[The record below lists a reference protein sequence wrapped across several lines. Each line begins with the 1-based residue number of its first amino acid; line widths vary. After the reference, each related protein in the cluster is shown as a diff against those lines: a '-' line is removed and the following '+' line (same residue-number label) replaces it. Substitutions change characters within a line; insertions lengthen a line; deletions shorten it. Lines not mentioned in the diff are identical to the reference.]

1 MSDEKKV
8 LINVDIK
15 ATEALKELAE
25 LRIKAD
31 ELRKA
36 QKELDTTT
44 EEGRTQYEALGQQ
57 IKAINAVANER
68 QKTIQSEIKKQNE
81 QKGSLN
87 RLKSEL
93 STMTAQYGKL
103 SEAERNSARGQEL
116 QKSISETTAKL
127 SEAEQSL
134 GNFHRQVGNY
144 EVATKGLRT
153 QVKELTEELVNMKLA
168 GQDGTAEY
176 KAMAEQLAQFKD
188 AMGDVTKETGNLAND
203 TRKLSTA
210 SESVGLLTATFSS
223 YQAVMGYTNEDMKD
237 YAEIMK
243 KLQVAAIALAA
254 ATQVQNVLQ
263 KESNIYQFAAS
274 LLDKIRYKDHVKNL
288 AAKVA
293 DNKATATNI
302 VMTKLW
308 AAAQWLLN
316 VAMNANPVFLLIT
329 GVVALGA
336 AIFALYKILKKVNT
350 EQELANKTQAAYERQ
365 VERTAVAIDKLNNT
379 EKNASNERQ
388 NRLRA
393 EIATM
398 TANGATAE
406 QIARVKARGEQD
418 IRDIAIRASKDREQ
432 AQYKEYTASMANIKA
447 QRAYLNTLE
456 VGSKKYKEQA
466 KNLQE
471 LTKAHNDLARS
482 INDERQ
488 KQIDLSLKSQEE
500 AASQRAEDIK
510 KYRENALKA
519 LDNQRKLQEEQN
531 KVFDAGR
538 AKDFATEQKWQAQMA
553 AQAQEYE
560 KKKLDLQL
568 KFGQITRSEYD
579 NQNKLLKAQQET
591 FNSSQLAALQV
602 HFAEQRKQIT
612 SLVEQNVDEQ
622 IKATKERYTKARQ
635 DLQGMVEPVQL
646 LGETGEEFAKRL
658 DEYKNFML
666 NKALIEK
673 ELEEKEA
680 KEIAKLRKNNIEKLM
695 SEQYATDILQ
705 YTDNEREKTRI
716 TIEQLTEQIQLK
728 KEANISVAEDEAK
741 LRAEQAK
748 LNNITLNAELIK
760 ATDNEEAKYNLK
772 RSALEKEM
780 ELYRDNADRRI
791 ELEAK
796 IAELEREYHL
806 QRIAQAEDYANKV
819 MEGLNAI
826 NELNRALGAA
836 EVQQAEE
843 DNDAKRAA
851 LENRLNSGIISQ
863 SEYDNKV
870 AAMDKDLDNKKKQI
884 ARQQAAREKAM
895 AVFQIT
901 LNTAM
906 AIMKL
911 WASPGFPAAVP
922 LSIATAALGAVQLAT
937 ALAQP
942 LPKARRGMLI
952 KGKSHA
958 MGGVPIEAEGGEVI
972 INKRSAAMF
981 APLLSAINEAGGGVP
996 FVSAGRYSDGGFATR
1011 AARQP
1016 TQQPIT
1022 AKEMATIMQ
1031 DLKVYTSIQDYKK
1044 EEKRYEQYK
1053 GIIY

>member
-8 LINVDIK
+8 LIDVDIK
-15 ATEALKELAE
+15 ATEALRELAE

-57 IKAINAVANER
+57 IKAINSVANER

-103 SEAERNSARGQEL
+103 SEAERNSARGREL
-116 QKSISETTAKL
+116 QKSISETSAKL

-134 GNFHRQVGNY
+134 GDFHRQVGNY

-153 QVKELTEELVNMKLA
+153 QVRELTEQLVEMKLA
-168 GQDGTAEY
+168 GQHGTAEY
-176 KAMAEQLAQFKD
+176 KAMAGQLATLKD
-188 AMGDVTKETGNLAND
+188 AMADVTQETGNMAND
-203 TRKLSTA
+203 TQKLNTA
-210 SESVGLLTATFSS
+210 NQTIATLASGFGA
-223 YQAVMGYTNEDMKD
+223 YQAVVAATGGETQN

-243 KLQVAAIALAA
+243 NLQIATVALGVAI
-254 ATQVQNVLQ
+254 QVQTAIQ
-263 KESNIYQFAAS
+263 KQSNIYQAAAS
-274 LLDKIRYKDHVKNL
+274 LLDKIRYKDHVRTL

-302 VMTKLW
+302 IMTKLW

-316 VAMNANPVFLLIT
+316 TAMNANPVFLIAT
-329 GVVALGA
+329 GVAALVAG
-336 AIFALYKILKKVNT
+336 IILLVKWINKMSA
-350 EQELANKTQAAYERQ
+350 EQELANKTQAAYEQQ
-365 VERTAVAIDKLNNT
+365 VERTAAAIDKLNNV

-398 TANGATAE
+398 QANGATAE
-406 QIARVKARGEQD
+406 QIARVKAKGEQD
-418 IRDIAIRASKDREQ
+418 IRDIAIKASKEREL

-471 LTKAHNDLARS
+471 LIKAHNDLARS

-488 KQIDLSLKSQEE
+488 KQIDLNLKSQEE
-500 AASQRAEDIK
+500 AAARRAEDIK

-531 KVFDAGR
+531 KVIEAGR
-538 AKDFATEQKWQAQMA
+538 AKDFDTEQKWQAKMFE
-553 AQAQEYE
+553 QAQEYE
-560 KKKLDLQL
+560 HKKLDMQL
-568 KFGQITRSEYD
+568 KFGQITRAEYD
-579 NQNKLLKAQQET
+579 NQNKILEAQQKT
-591 FNSSQLAALQV
+591 FDSNRLADLQA
-602 HFAEQRKQIT
+602 HFAEQRRQIA
-612 SLVEQNVDEQ
+612 SLVGQNVEEQ
-622 IKATKERYTKARQ
+622 VRVTKERYAKARKELQ
-635 DLQGMVEPVQL
+635 DMAEPVKL
-646 LGETGEEFAKRL
+646 IGETDEDFAKRL
-658 DEYKNFML
+658 NEYKTFML
-666 NKALIEK
+666 NKAIIEK

-680 KEIAKLRKNNIEKLM
+680 KEIAELRRNNIEKMM
-695 SEQYATDILQ
+695 SEQYAADLLQ
-705 YTDNEREKTRI
+705 YTDNEREKTRV
-716 TIEQLTEQIQLK
+716 TIEQLTEQIRLK
-728 KEANISVAEDEAK
+728 KEASLSVAEDEAK

-748 LNNITLNAELIK
+748 LNNIALNAELIK
-760 ATDNEEAKYNLK
+760 AAGNEEAKFNLK
-772 RSALEKEM
+772 KAAIEKEI
-780 ELYRDNADRRI
+780 ELYRDNADKQA
-791 ELEAK
+791 ELAAK
-796 IAELEREYHL
+796 LAELEREYHL
-806 QRIAQAEDYANKV
+806 QRISQAEEYANKV

-826 NELNRALGAA
+826 NELNRTLGAA

-843 DNDAKRAA
+843 ENEAKKEA
-851 LENRLNSGIISQ
+851 LESRLNSGLISQ
-863 SEYDNKV
+863 EEYDRQI
-870 AAMDKDLDNKKKQI
+870 ATMDKDLDSKKKEI

-895 AVFQIT
+895 AIFQIT

-911 WASPGFPAAVP
+911 WASPGFPAAIP
-922 LSIATAALGAVQLAT
+922 LTVATAALGAVQLAT
-937 ALAQP
+937 AIAQP

-972 INKRSAAMF
+972 VNKRSAAMF

-996 FVSAGRYSDGGFATR
+996 FVSGRYSDGGFATR
-1011 AARQP
+1011 AARQ
-1016 TQQPIT
+1016 TTQPIT
-1022 AKEMATIMQ
+1022 AKEMAAVLQ

-1044 EEKRYEQYK
+1044 SEKSYEQYK
-1053 GIIY
+1053 GIAY

>member
-8 LINVDIK
+8 LIDVDIK
-15 ATEALKELAE
+15 ATAALKELAE

-57 IKAINAVANER
+57 IKAINTAANER

-81 QKGSLN
+81 QAGSLKQ
-87 RLKSEL
+87 LKSEL
-93 STMTAQYGKL
+93 SLMRAQYEKM
-103 SEAERNSARGQEL
+103 SEAERNTARGREL
-116 QKSISETTAKL
+116 QKSIGETSAKL
-127 SEAEQSL
+127 SEAEQTL
-134 GNFHRQVGNY
+134 GDFHRQVGNY

-153 QVKELTEELVNMKLA
+153 QVRELTEQLVEMKLA
-168 GQDGTAEY
+168 GQHGTAEY
-176 KAMAEQLAQFKD
+176 KAMAGQLATLKD
-188 AMGDVTKETGNLAND
+188 AMADVTQETGNMAND
-203 TRKLSTA
+203 TQKLNTANQTISAVTSTFGA
-210 SESVGLLTATFSS
+210 
-223 YQAVMGYTNEDMKD
+223 YQAIVSMSGEANKDLAETMKR
-237 YAEIMK
+237 
-243 KLQVAAIALAA
+243 LQIAAVAISASVQIQNAI
-254 ATQVQNVLQ
+254 Q
-263 KESNIYQFAAS
+263 KQSNIYQAAAS
-274 LLDKIRYKDHVKNL
+274 LLDKIRYKDHVRTL

-316 VAMNANPVFLLIT
+316 TAMNANPVFLIAT
-329 GVVALGA
+329 GVAALVAG
-336 AIFALYKILKKVNT
+336 IILLVKWINKMSA
-350 EQELANKTQAAYERQ
+350 EQELANKTQAAYEQQ
-365 VERTAVAIDKLNNT
+365 VERTAAAIDKLNNA

-398 TANGATAE
+398 QANGATAE
-406 QIARVKARGEQD
+406 QIARVKAKGEQD
-418 IRDIAIRASKDREQ
+418 IRDIAIKASKDREL

-471 LTKAHNDLARS
+471 LIKAHNDLTRS
-482 INDERQ
+482 INDERH
-488 KQIDLSLKSQEE
+488 KQIDLNLKSQEE
-500 AASQRAEDIK
+500 AAARRAEDIK

-531 KVFDAGR
+531 KVIDAGR
-538 AKDFATEQKWQAQMA
+538 AKDFDTEQKWQAKMFEQT
-553 AQAQEYE
+553 QEYE
-560 KKKLDLQL
+560 RKKLAMQL
-568 KFGQITRSEYD
+568 KFGQITRTEYD
-579 NQNKLLKAQQET
+579 NQNKILEAQQKT
-591 FNSSQLAALQV
+591 FDNNRLADLQT
-602 HFAEQRKQIT
+602 HFAEQRRQIA
-612 SLVEQNVDEQ
+612 SLVGQNVEEQ
-622 IKATKERYTKARQ
+622 VRVTKERYTKARKELQ
-635 DLQGMVEPVQL
+635 DMAEPVQL
-646 LGETGEEFAKRL
+646 IGETDEDFAKRL
-658 DEYKNFML
+658 NEYKTFML
-666 NKALIEK
+666 NKAIIEK

-680 KEIAKLRKNNIEKLM
+680 KEITEIRRSNIEKLM
-695 SEQYATDILQ
+695 SEQYAADLLQ
-705 YTDNEREKTRI
+705 YTDNEREKTKV
-716 TIEQLTEQIQLK
+716 TIEQLTEQIRLK
-728 KEANISVAEDEAK
+728 KEANLSVAEDEAK

-748 LNNITLNAELIK
+748 LNNIALNAELIK
-760 ATDNEEAKYNLK
+760 AASNEEAKYNLK
-772 RSALEKEM
+772 KAAIEKEL
-780 ELYRDNADRRI
+780 ELYKDNAD
-791 ELEAK
+791 K
-796 IAELEREYHL
+796 QAELTAKLAELDREYHL
-806 QRIAQAEDYANKV
+806 QRISQAEEYANKV

-826 NELNRALGAA
+826 NELNRTLGAA

-843 DNDAKRAA
+843 ENEAKKEA
-851 LENRLNSGIISQ
+851 LESRLNSGLISQ
-863 SEYDNKV
+863 EEYDRQI
-870 AAMDKDLDNKKKQI
+870 ATMDKDLDSKKKEI

-911 WASPGFPAAVP
+911 WASPGFPAAIP
-922 LSIATAALGAVQLAT
+922 LTVATAALGAVQLAT

-958 MGGVPIEAEGGEVI
+958 MGGVPIEAEGGEAI

-996 FVSAGRYSDGGFATR
+996 FVSGRYSDGGFATR
-1011 AARQP
+1011 AARQ
-1016 TQQPIT
+1016 TSQPIT
-1022 AKEMATIMQ
+1022 AKEMSAVLQ

-1044 EEKRYEQYK
+1044 SEKSYEQYK
-1053 GIIY
+1053 GIAY

>member
-8 LINVDIK
+8 LIDVDIK
-15 ATEALKELAE
+15 ATEALRELAE

-31 ELRKA
+31 ELKKA
-36 QKELDTTT
+36 QKELDVST

-103 SEAERNSARGQEL
+103 SEAERNSARGREL
-116 QKSISETTAKL
+116 QKSISETSAKL

-134 GNFHRQVGNY
+134 GDFRRQVGNY

-153 QVKELTEELVNMKLA
+153 QVKELTQELVNMKLA

-176 KAMAEQLAQFKD
+176 KDMAEQLAKFKD

-210 SESVGLLTATFSS
+210 MDSVSLLTSAFAS
-223 YQAVMGYTNEDMKD
+223 YQAVMGYLNEDMED

-243 KLQVAAIALAA
+243 KLQVATVALGVAIQL
-254 ATQVQNVLQ
+254 QNTFQ
-263 KESNIYQFAAS
+263 KESNIHQAAAS
-274 LLDKIRYKDHVKNL
+274 LLDKIRYKDHVRTL

-316 VAMNANPVFLLIT
+316 IAMNANPVFLLIT

-336 AIFALYKILKKVNT
+336 AIFALYKILSKAT
-350 EQELANKTQAAYERQ
+350 AEQELANKTQAAYERQ
-365 VERTAVAIDKLNNT
+365 VERTAAAIDKLNNA

-398 TANGATAE
+398 QANGATAE
-406 QIARVKARGEQD
+406 QIARVKAKGEQD
-418 IRDIAIRASKDREQ
+418 IRDIAIKASKDREL

-471 LTKAHNDLARS
+471 LIKAHNDLARS

-488 KQIDLSLKSQEE
+488 KQIDLNLKSQEE
-500 AASQRAEDIK
+500 AAARRAEDIK

-531 KVFDAGR
+531 KVIDAGR
-538 AKDFATEQKWQAQMA
+538 AKDFETEQKWQAKMFEQT
-553 AQAQEYE
+553 QEYE
-560 KKKLDLQL
+560 RKKLAMQL
-568 KFGQITRSEYD
+568 KFGQITRAEYD
-579 NQNKLLKAQQET
+579 NQNKILEAQQKT
-591 FNSSQLAALQV
+591 FDNNRLADLQT
-602 HFAEQRKQIT
+602 HFAEQRRQIA
-612 SLVEQNVDEQ
+612 SLVGQNVEEQ
-622 IKATKERYTKARQ
+622 VRVTKERYTKARKELQ
-635 DLQGMVEPVQL
+635 DMAEPVQL
-646 LGETGEEFAKRL
+646 IGETDEDFAKRL
-658 DEYKNFML
+658 NEYKTFML
-666 NKALIEK
+666 NKAIIEK

-680 KEIAKLRKNNIEKLM
+680 KEITEIRRSNIEKLM
-695 SEQYATDILQ
+695 SEQYAADLLQ
-705 YTDNEREKTRI
+705 YTDNEREKTKV
-716 TIEQLTEQIQLK
+716 TIEQLTEQIRLK
-728 KEANISVAEDEAK
+728 KEANLSVYEDEAK

-748 LNNITLNAELIK
+748 LNNIALNAELIK
-760 ATDNEEAKYNLK
+760 AAGNEEAKFNLK
-772 RSALEKEM
+772 KAAIEKEL
-780 ELYRDNADRRI
+780 ELYKDNADKQV
-791 ELEAK
+791 ELAAK
-796 IAELEREYHL
+796 LAELEREYHL
-806 QRIAQAEDYANKV
+806 QRISQAEEYANKV

-826 NELNRALGAA
+826 SELNRALGAA

-843 DNDAKRAA
+843 DNDAKKSA
-851 LENRLNSGIISQ
+851 LEDRLNSGLISQ
-863 SEYDNKV
+863 EEYDRRI
-870 AAMDKDLDNKKKQI
+870 AMMDKDLDDKKKQI

-895 AVFQIT
+895 AIFQIT

-911 WASPGFPAAVP
+911 WASPGFPAAIP

-937 ALAQP
+937 AIAQP

-958 MGGVPIEAEGGEVI
+958 MGGVPIEAEGGEAI

-996 FVSAGRYSDGGFATR
+996 FVPSRYSDGGFATR
-1011 AARQP
+1011 AARQE
-1016 TQQPIT
+1016 TQPIT
-1022 AKEMATIMQ
+1022 AKEMSAVLQ

-1044 EEKRYEQYK
+1044 SEKSYEQYK
-1053 GIIY
+1053 GIAY